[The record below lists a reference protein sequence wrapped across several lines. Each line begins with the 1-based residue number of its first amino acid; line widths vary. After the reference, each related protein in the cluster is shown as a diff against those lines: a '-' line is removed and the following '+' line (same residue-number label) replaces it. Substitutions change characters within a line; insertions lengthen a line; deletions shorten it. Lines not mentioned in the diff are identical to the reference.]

1 MGALHE
7 GHAALIRR
15 ARELA
20 TPVVVSVFVNPTQFG
35 PGEDFDRYPRTLEA
49 DQAVAERAG
58 ADVLLAP
65 AASSVYPPDEP
76 VVVPALPA
84 VASRPRL
91 EDAARPG
98 HFAGVCQVVARLFD
112 LVPASVAVFGE
123 KDWQQLQVIRALVA
137 SLPSRWPALRIV
149 GHPTIR
155 ERDGLA
161 ISSRNRYLLP
171 AQRQRALGLSRALQI
186 AASAQ
191 RPETAER
198 LMRSV
203 LEEHGLAIDYAV
215 IRDAETLEPV
225 TGFES
230 PTRALIAARLEQV
243 RLIDNAAMPRWR

>member
-15 ARELA
+15 ARKLA

-35 PGEDFDRYPRTLEA
+35 PGEDFERYPRTLDA
-49 DQAVAERAG
+49 DLAVAEAAG
-58 ADVLLAP
+58 ADLLFAP
-65 AASSVYPPDEP
+65 EVSHIYPSGLSRG
-76 VVVPALPA
+76 VPALPP
-84 VASRPRL
+84 VATRPQL

-123 KDWQQLQVIRALVA
+123 KDWQQLQVIRAVVA
-137 SLPSRWPALRIV
+137 QEAPRWPSLRIV
-149 GHPTIR
+149 GHPTVR

-161 ISSRNRYLLP
+161 LSSRNRYLRP
-171 AQRQRALGLSRALQI
+171 EQREQALGLSRALQV

-198 LMRSV
+198 LMRSM
-203 LEEHGLAIDYAV
+203 LEEHGLSIDYAV
-215 IRDAETLEPV
+215 IRDAATLEPV
-225 TGFES
+225 TGFERA
-230 PTRALIAARLEQV
+230 TRALIAARLEQV
-243 RLIDNAAMPRWR
+243 RLIDNAAMPRWP